1 MTSSWYTAPTAI
13 WNEIYWHL
21 LIRLNSV
28 IRFHGVKG
36 DQFRGLGAPF
46 KTWSERYISSPR
58 QHHQPALTPFL
69 SHSTFSS
76 LPALPGQGW
85 ITVRGFNYRQTSN
98 IDCFT
103 LELIKLYGFTVVQV
117 YIQYP
122 IYTCEFNSLL
132 PLSFT
137 AILLALPSHSNMK
150 RLHFKPTNKHDYKFK
165 FWVGRIIHHIYQK
178 YWISVCFFKAC
189 KSLVS

>member
-1 MTSSWYTAPTAI
+1 MNSSWYTAPTAI

-28 IRFHGVKG
+28 IRFHSVKG

-58 QHHQPALTPFL
+58 LHHQPALTPFL

-117 YIQYP
+117 YIQYTPASLTLYCPFHLQPHCWHCHLTP
-122 IYTCEFNSLL
+122 IWNVFILNPQINMITNWNFESVE
-132 PLSFT
+132 SFIISIKST
-137 AILLALPSHSNMK
+137 EYRSAFS
-150 RLHFKPTNKHDYKFK
+150 KPVN
-165 FWVGRIIHHIYQK
+165 
-178 YWISVCFFKAC
+178 
-189 KSLVS
+189 L